1 MSLAVPLSVP
11 KARST
16 WLPFQIALFCVV
28 WSLSFAV
35 AKVAL
40 VDCPPLLLLMTR
52 FLLAGLIMMG
62 LAALKPGE
70 ISLTKRDLIAF
81 GVIGI
86 ANNAMYLGF
95 GYVGLRTVS
104 AGLGTLVVSANPVL
118 TAVLAAAFLGERL
131 TLQKVAGLVLGV
143 GGVGFIVAH
152 RLSAGG
158 GQDSATGLIFTFC
171 ALLSIVA
178 GTILYKKLAPKGG
191 MLVGNA
197 VQAIGERAG
206 RIAVAIEP
214 VAEAAAASNATG
226 KPRRFCRL
234 TVSDDGP
241 GIPDAIKIRL
251 FDPFFTTGEVG
262 TGVGLGLSIVYGIVN
277 VLGGHIDVESTP
289 GSGTRFAVFLP
300 LADAEAAPLNAAN
313 DPEPS
318 NPSPRTPAPRVERT
332 LL

>member
-197 VQAIGERAG
+197 VQNLAGGLVLIPFAFSFESVSEIVPTGRLFVALAYLTLLGSLVGYLLWQHLIRVMGATAASSYHFLMPPLGVLFGWLLVGEHVSLADVLG
-206 RIAVAIEP
+206 IVP
-214 VAEAAAASNATG
+214 VA
-226 KPRRFCRL
+226 L
-234 TVSDDGP
+234 
-241 GIPDAIKIRL
+241 GIYLVTRPAKAIVKV
-251 FDPFFTTGEVG
+251 TQT
-262 TGVGLGLSIVYGIVN
+262 
-277 VLGGHIDVESTP
+277 
-289 GSGTRFAVFLP
+289 
-300 LADAEAAPLNAAN
+300 
-313 DPEPS
+313 
-318 NPSPRTPAPRVERT
+318 
-332 LL
+332 